1 MSFEVKINKSVDKNI
16 TKLPQNIRKKFNVLL
31 EDLRDKGPILKN
43 WPNFSSIGTDKY
55 HCHLAYH
62 WVACWRCEKKSIV
75 IEVYYAGSREK
86 APY

>member
-1 MSFEVKINKSVDKNI
+1 MSFKVKTTKQVEKNI
-16 TKLPQNIRKKFNVLL
+16 KKLPENIKKKFNVLL

-43 WPNFSSIGTDKY
+43 WKNFSAIGTNKY

-62 WVACWRCEKKSIV
+62 WVACWRCEKKSII
-75 IEVYYAGSREK
+75 IEVYYAGSREG